1 MPQALNILENFQN
14 YVISK
19 HKFSTKSEHLKFYEL
34 KIYSKT
40 LQNIKLMDNRIYFQ
54 YLKFTSKKSGMVQ
67 NFISGMVH
75 KMIAL

>member
-19 HKFSTKSEHLKFYEL
+19 HKFPTKSEHLKFYEL
-34 KIYSKT
+34 KMYSKT

-54 YLKFTSKKSGMVQ
+54 SLNSPQRKVVWSK
-67 NFISGMVH
+67 I
-75 KMIAL
+75 L